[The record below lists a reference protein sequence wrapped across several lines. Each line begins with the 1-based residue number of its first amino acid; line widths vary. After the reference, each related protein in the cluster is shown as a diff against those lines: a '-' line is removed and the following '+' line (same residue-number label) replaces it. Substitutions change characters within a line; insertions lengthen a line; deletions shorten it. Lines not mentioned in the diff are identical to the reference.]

1 MFPEIQDYVPGEPRL
16 CSREVKQLSDCV
28 DAELRKIPYNGSISE
43 PDITFLEKHVT
54 LVDTLFEFD
63 FLPFQR

>member
-28 DAELRKIPYNGSISE
+28 DAELRKITYNGSISE
-43 PDITFLEKHVT
+43 PDIKFLET
-54 LVDTLFEFD
+54 LVNTLFEFD
-63 FLPFQR
+63 SLPFQR